1 MAGGRPAAFPFF
13 ETVID
18 YSTSRGNAAEC
29 GVVDRRQ
36 LPDSFVELI

>member
-1 MAGGRPAAFPFF
+1 MAGGRLSAFPFF

-18 YSTSRGNAAEC
+18 YPTSRGNAAAR